1 MNVINTKKTIT
12 FDLLNKLLLL
22 KRRNPSTMEP
32 TEIHSSNS
40 ASNIINE
47 SLSPSSS
54 SFITENGEEQANE
67 FLKRL
72 DKPDDLDEIRQ
83 RVSNF
88 CEMHIQNGLESAK
101 FVLITSG
108 GTSVPLEK
116 NTVRFIDNFS
126 RGTRGASS
134 AEKFLKKGFAVIFL
148 HRAQTL
154 EPFLRHFNSKL
165 VFDTLSEC
173 LSTQEDDDKLALEPM
188 HNLLDDM
195 KDLLIDYRATKD
207 RLLSVSFVNL
217 SDYIHYLHQIT
228 LVMNRLAPMSILY
241 LAAAV
246 SDFYIPPSNLS
257 THKINSSEPLQ
268 LELQLVPKFLRPLVK
283 YWAPDA
289 YVVSFKLETEIDN
302 LVSKSR
308 RALECY
314 GHKLVIAN
322 ELKTRN
328 ERVILID
335 KNGLTE
341 VNKKD
346 LDINVKDIEVAIV
359 DELVARHNRFLVS
372 HIFDR

>member
-1 MNVINTKKTIT
+1 M
-12 FDLLNKLLLL
+12 D
-22 KRRNPSTMEP
+22 
-32 TEIHSSNS
+32 
-40 ASNIINE
+40 INE
-47 SLSPSSS
+47 TVSDVSTSNTNIDPSLSFTNSIDIES
-54 SFITENGEEQANE
+54 GEKQAND
-67 FLKRL
+67 FLNRL
-72 DKPDDLDEIRQ
+72 DEPVDLEDIRQ

-108 GTSVPLEK
+108 GTSVPLER

-126 RGTRGASS
+126 GGTRGASS
-134 AEKFLKKGFAVIFL
+134 AEKFLKKNYAVIFL

-195 KDLLIDYRATKD
+195 KDLLIDYRSTKD
-207 RLLSVSFVNL
+207 RLLSISFVNL

-228 LVMNRLAPMSILY
+228 LVMNHLAPMSILY

-268 LELQLVPKFLRPLVK
+268 LELQVVPKFLRPLVK
-283 YWAPDA
+283 YWAPNA
-289 YVVSFKLETEIDN
+289 FVVSFKLETDPDN

-335 KNGLTE
+335 QNNLTE
-341 VNKKD
+341 INKKD
-346 LDINVKDIEVAIV
+346 LDLSIKDIEVAIV

-372 HIFDR
+372 HLFD